1 MLMPRGLG
9 LSCPPGQ
16 QPTNMYDGSTQC
28 CGVPG
33 TSCEEDPCS
42 FCNSAGYLATQQQA
56 QANAI
61 AGDAGN
67 ASAMLAAIAGYPQN
81 VQNDAIRCQTNPG
94 LTFVDE
100 MGITV
105 TCPSPSHSDITTGGQ
120 PFSNYSV
127 PQLAAM
133 LAQGATP
140 KTETPNNLVGV
151 QVPAAAIQSI
161 TPAKG
166 PAVTTGSGPAG
177 TPGATTSGSPG
188 GSGGSNGSS
197 SNGSSSNSSTGTMD
211 LSFLTDS
218 SLINGVPNW
227 MVGFGGLALLL
238 ILPNMLGG
246 HR

>member
-1 MLMPRGLG
+1 
-9 LSCPPGQ
+9 
-16 QPTNMYDGSTQC
+16 
-28 CGVPG
+28 
-33 TSCEEDPCS
+33 
-42 FCNSAGYLATQQQA
+42 
-56 QANAI
+56 
-61 AGDAGN
+61 
-67 ASAMLAAIAGYPQN
+67 MLAAIAGYPQN